1 MMEEKFWNKKVE
13 TLPLEEIRKI
23 QSKKLKNR

>member
-1 MMEEKFWNKKVE
+1 MEEKFWNKKVE